1 MDVHNSTN
9 DRETIV
15 TDLFCCDTTFGS
27 PFAVNAHYRE
37 QHSDLPKS
45 DPATWSHV
53 IIRDQ
58 IKHTELGLLLPYVPF
73 PRAQPKTSTWTV
85 RLSPRTDGTS
95 EERSLKRIMSKKC
108 NPLAQQEVAQFMT
121 EHRELKA
128 NSKKTEKLLR
138 SANRSVEQ
146 LREELLA
153 QEQLVKRLNLA
164 QVQLYMTSNA
174 EKTREQLLLE
184 VDQQEKQRERDSRHI
199 TNLQARVDAQ
209 KLLLI
214 KMEFQDG
221 KAKRCDAQHRDLAKK
236 LKATEDALDVANKE
250 RAVLKRKLT
259 ILEQRAA

>member
-1 MDVHNSTN
+1 
-9 DRETIV
+9 
-15 TDLFCCDTTFGS
+15 
-27 PFAVNAHYRE
+27 
-37 QHSDLPKS
+37 
-45 DPATWSHV
+45 
-53 IIRDQ
+53 
-58 IKHTELGLLLPYVPF
+58 
-73 PRAQPKTSTWTV
+73 
-85 RLSPRTDGTS
+85 
-95 EERSLKRIMSKKC
+95 MSKKC